1 MFLRIKGS
9 FKTQKIILIM
19 KLSQFRY
26 NLPPELIALYPA
38 ENRDESR
45 LLVVSR
51 KTGEVEHIIFKEI
64 IKFFHEHDV
73 LVFNNTKV
81 FPARLYGNKEKTGA
95 EIEVFLLREL
105 NREQRLWDVLVDPA
119 RKIRIGNKL

>member
-1 MFLRIKGS
+1 
-9 FKTQKIILIM
+9 M

-26 NLPPELIALYPA
+26 NLPQDLIALYPS

-45 LLVVSR
+45 LMVIDR
-51 KTGEVEHIIFKEI
+51 KTKKIEHKIFKDITEY
-64 IKFFHEHDV
+64 FNEEDV

-81 FPARLYGNKEKTGA
+81 FPARLHGNKEKTSA

-105 NREQRLWDVLVDPA
+105 NKEQR
-119 RKIRIGNKL
+119 